1 MSEKSSLRLRIDPE
15 DWLDA
20 DLPTVLPAGP
30 DAALL
35 DVDLPV
41 VRVAGWDAVEDDAD
55 TADWQLTRA
64 TMDRRPQSAGVV
76 GRHSGDECAI

>member
-1 MSEKSSLRLRIDPE
+1 MAEKSSLGLRIDPE

-20 DLPTVLPAGP
+20 DLPTVLPAAP

-41 VRVAGWDAVEDDAD
+41 AGVAAWDAVEDDAD
-55 TADWQLTRA
+55 TADRQLTRA
-64 TMDRRPQSAGVV
+64 AMARRPQSGGVV
-76 GRHSGDECAI
+76 GPHAGDESAI